1 MNIYKS
7 TDSTCSPH
15 RLYISTLFN
24 ETKHEL
30 ISTSIIILDF
40 PHSSVGKKST
50 CNAGDLGSIPG
61 LGKSPGEGNSN
72 HPLQY
77 SCLENPPGRGAW
89 QATVHG
95 VTRFRHDLALNHY
108 HHKLT
113 QMQWLK
119 QHTFIIY
126 CSGDQKSDMGLTK
139 LRSIW
144 QPGWIPLGGSW
155 ERILPFPFSVLRD
168 CLHPWVTVTSSIFQD
183 TSMGLVLIW

>member
-30 ISTSIIILDF
+30 ISTTIIILDF

-72 HPLQY
+72 HQLQY
-77 SCLENPPGRGAW
+77 SCLESPKGRGAW

-95 VTRFRHDLALNHY
+95 VTRFIHDRTKPLSSQVNANAVAETTH
-108 HHKLT
+108 
-113 QMQWLK
+113 
-119 QHTFIIY
+119 IY
-126 CSGDQKSDMGLTK
+126 YL
-139 LRSIW
+139 LFWRSEI
-144 QPGWIPLGGSW
+144 
-155 ERILPFPFSVLRD
+155 
-168 CLHPWVTVTSSIFQD
+168 
-183 TSMGLVLIW
+183 